1 MIAVIVVVIL
11 AVALIAGFMAWEGRE
26 SRRALHERLD
36 EQRRSLD
43 ERIGRIDGR
52 LDQNLENTATRM
64 KEIGEELRGMRDSAT
79 QILDVGRSI
88 SSLQDILRPPKLRG
102 GLGELLLGRLLEQV
116 LPQANYSFQHRF
128 QSGEAV
134 DAVINLG
141 VALVPVDAK
150 FPLESFTRM
159 TAAESDEERSR
170 LRRDFVKAVKGHI
183 DAVAKYIRPDEGTFD
198 FALMY
203 IPAENVYYE
212 VIVKSAGESD
222 GGLQEYALERRVV
235 PVSPNCFYA
244 YLRAIVLGLQ
254 GLKVEREAQ
263 QILGHLSR
271 LKGDFGR
278 FRGEFE
284 VLGRHLS
291 NARNKY
297 DDLDK
302 TVERFGDRLAL
313 PLKGEDPEQL
323 ALPAVEAAAVG
334 DDQA

>member
-1 MIAVIVVVIL
+1 MIVVIVVIL
-11 AVALIAGFMAWEGRE
+11 AVLLIAGFVVWENRE
-26 SRRALHERLD
+26 NRRALHERLD

-43 ERIGRIDGR
+43 ERLDRMGSR
-52 LDQNLENTATRM
+52 LDVNLQASANLMGT
-64 KEIGEELRGMRDSAT
+64 IGKGLEGVKGSAD
-79 QILDVGRSI
+79 QILEVGRSI
-88 SSLQDILRPPKLRG
+88 AGLEDILKPPKLRG

-116 LPQANYSFQHRF
+116 LPKANYSLQHRF
-128 QSGEAV
+128 RSGEAV
-134 DAVINLG
+134 DATIDLG

-170 LRRDFVKAVKGHI
+170 LRRDFVKVVKGHI

-212 VIVKSAGESD
+212 TIVKSAGELE
-222 GGLQEYALERRVV
+222 GGIQEYALERHVV
-235 PVSPNCFYA
+235 PVSPNSFYA
-244 YLRAIVLGLQ
+244 YLQAIVLGLQ

-263 QILGHLSR
+263 QILGHLTR

-284 VLGRHLS
+284 VLGRHLT

-297 DDLDK
+297 DDLDR
-302 TVERFGDRLAL
+302 TVERFGDRLAI

-323 ALPAVEAAAVG
+323 ALSPAETAAVG
-334 DDQA
+334 EDQA